1 MKLPRLCLAAAAA
14 SIVLT
19 GGVAIAQQGGSMSSM
34 SGMDRSHMQNMTP
47 TQREMMEVMQ
57 KMDRDMMQG
66 MMDPDPGQAWMKSMA
81 AHHQGAIDMSVMIQH
96 HTKNP
101 KVLAEARKTAAENRK
116 SLAELR
122 AKM

>member
-1 MKLPRLCLAAAAA
+1 MKMSRFSLAAAAA
-14 SIVLT
+14 TIVLT
-19 GGVAIAQQGGSMSSM
+19 GGVAIAQQSDSMGSM
-34 SGMDRSHMQNMTP
+34 SGMDMSHMQNMTP
-47 TQREMMEVMQ
+47 TQREMMTVMQ

-81 AHHQGAIDMSVMIQH
+81 AHHQGAIDMSVLIQH

-116 SLAELR
+116 SLAELK

>member
-1 MKLPRLCLAAAAA
+1 MKRSRFSLVAAAATIA
-14 SIVLT
+14 LA
-19 GGVAIAQQGGSMSSM
+19 GGVALAQQGGSMGSM
-34 SGMDRSHMQNMTP
+34 PGMDMSHMQNMTP
-47 TQREMMEVMQ
+47 TQREMMGVMQ

-66 MMDPDPGQAWMKSMA
+66 MMDPDPGRAWMKSMA
-81 AHHQGAIDMSVMIQH
+81 AHHQGAIDMSELIQH

-116 SLAELR
+116 SLAELK